1 MHRSDI
7 LKAADA
13 LINGDR
19 EAAYG
24 PPIINFTNIAKGWS
38 VLLGVEVRPSQVA
51 ECMAWLKKCRKLNGY
66 HEDSYVD
73 DPAYSALA
81 GELANIEKQLLDA
94 EELRSNPMGCQ
105 HKHVSRPLF
114 VLIDEMVEK
123 KDKTR
128 QHLAAIAEVD
138 AQLLTDLPAPSYQ
151 MSTNAVVPGFEYSG
165 TSFIDPE
172 ADGPTDFG
180 R

>member
-13 LINGDR
+13 LINGER

-38 VLLGVEVRPSQVA
+38 VLLGVEVSAAQVA
-51 ECMAWLKKCRKLNGY
+51 SCMAWVKMCRLINTPD
-66 HEDSYVD
+66 HTDSHID
-73 DPAYSALA
+73 AAAYSALA
-81 GELANIEKQLLDA
+81 GELADIQWRYRPG
-94 EELRSNPMGCQ
+94 EETIP
-105 HKHVSRPLF
+105 
-114 VLIDEMVEK
+114 
-123 KDKTR
+123 
-128 QHLAAIAEVD
+128 AAMTVADMCGTPE
-138 AQLLTDLPAPSYQ
+138 
-151 MSTNAVVPGFEYSG
+151 VPGFEYSG

>member
-13 LINGDR
+13 LINGER

-38 VLLGVEVRPSQVA
+38 VLLGVEVSAAQVA
-51 ECMAWLKKCRKLNGY
+51 SCMAWLKMCRLINTPD
-66 HEDSYVD
+66 HTDSHID
-73 DPAYSALA
+73 AAAYSALA
-81 GELANIEKQLLDA
+81 GELAGGTPMSREEREAEIKTALANI
-94 EELRSNPMGCQ
+94 
-105 HKHVSRPLF
+105 
-114 VLIDEMVEK
+114 
-123 KDKTR
+123 
-128 QHLAAIAEVD
+128 
-138 AQLLTDLPAPSYQ
+138 PSIFRDGVV
-151 MSTNAVVPGFEYSG
+151 NKIVPGFEYSG